1 MLGMR
6 MAVGLLTALAVCGSE
21 ALPVAAAQNTTQP
34 ADTFSKRLA
43 DAAPLSDEELAQLVD
58 RTGTSVSGRVVRV
71 REGAMVRQVTDVER
85 QGAFA
90 MLAGRLPVAD
100 AGTKT
105 IEGVVVRG
113 LRAPATP
120 PVSEVD
126 ASQYLWVDVRTFL
139 PMRFEVTFSVPGM
152 GDGYVDFTYD

>member
-1 MLGMR
+1 MSGMKI
-6 MAVGLLTALAVCGSE
+6 AVGLLAALVVCGSE
-21 ALPVAAAQNTTQP
+21 ALPIAAAQNTTP
-34 ADTFSKRLA
+34 PGEGFSKRLA
-43 DAAPLSDEELAQLVD
+43 DAAPLSDEELAQLVE
-58 RTGTSVSGRVVRV
+58 RAGNSVSGKIVRV
-71 REGAMVRQVTDVER
+71 REGAMVRQVTDIER

-100 AGTKT
+100 AGAKT

-120 PVSEVD
+120 PISEVD
-126 ASQYLWVDVRTFL
+126 ASQFLWVDVRTFL